1 MLGIVLYDILI
12 RKVNKRFILALG
24 LTTLISLAIDYR
36 LLLNTTIGVPSH
48 RMEFVALQYG
58 LKQAVVN
65 SYGNFSFG
73 QYHAPSIHHYFIL
86 ITLVTVIAQMLEKS
100 YVMTV
105 KDRLLIKLL
114 VVTVLISIWVGFNN
128 WVKFV
133 NLMSALRLNQI
144 HLQYAFYIHPL
155 LWYVIFALS
164 LSLIIFNFKR
174 GKRIVII
181 LLALQIMLLFYKS
194 DEVKEWRSGNPTY
207 REFYS
212 ESLFQEIRDY
222 IDKDQADYR
231 VISIGLEPSISQYN
245 GFYTLD
251 AYLVNYPLE
260 YKRQFRK
267 IIEKELEKNKDLR
280 NYYDTWGCRCYIFV
294 DELGFE
300 TMAFKGK
307 NIKIKKMQL
316 NTGILKSM
324 GGEYVFSAVEITN
337 YEENN
342 LKLMKVFER
351 EDSPWKIYLYKLI

>member
-1 MLGIVLYDILI
+1 
-12 RKVNKRFILALG
+12 
-24 LTTLISLAIDYR
+24 
-36 LLLNTTIGVPSH
+36 
-48 RMEFVALQYG
+48 
-58 LKQAVVN
+58 
-65 SYGNFSFG
+65 
-73 QYHAPSIHHYFIL
+73 
-86 ITLVTVIAQMLEKS
+86 
-100 YVMTV
+100 
-105 KDRLLIKLL
+105 
-114 VVTVLISIWVGFNN
+114 
-128 WVKFV
+128 
-133 NLMSALRLNQI
+133 
-144 HLQYAFYIHPL
+144 
-155 LWYVIFALS
+155 
-164 LSLIIFNFKR
+164 
-174 GKRIVII
+174 
-181 LLALQIMLLFYKS
+181 MLLFYKS